1 MYAIFYPALLKN
13 KNSWPYLLGI
23 LLILTATKVNSQAN
37 TEVFLIKLEQT
48 EDALRLGNPVNIS
61 NNPGYDNQP
70 SFYND
75 NLVLFSSTR
84 NEQTDVAAYALNK
97 DSIIW
102 KTNTPKGSE
111 YSPLKIPGSQNF
123 SAIRLDLDGK
133 QLLYDYKWK
142 TGRSQPVVKDLK
154 VGYHL
159 WFNEDILVSTVLVE
173 NRMDLVVSNLRDQ
186 TNYTF
191 QKNVGRSLHKIPN
204 TALISFISKE
214 DDELILKSMDPVS
227 GATQIITALPEG
239 VQDICWLIDGSVL
252 AGQGNQLFRYT
263 PGKDKSWQLFA
274 DFPEGEIGTITR
286 LATNAISSLLLMVA
300 EIPNN

>member
-1 MYAIFYPALLKN
+1 MYAIFYPGLLRN
-13 KNSWPYLLGI
+13 KNSWLYLLGI
-23 LLILTATKVNSQAN
+23 LLLVTVTKVYSQPN
-37 TEVFLIKLEQT
+37 TEVFI
-48 EDALRLGNPVNIS
+48 LRLGQAPDHLSLGNPVNIS

-70 SFYND
+70 SFYNN

-84 NEQTDVAAYALNK
+84 NEQTDIAAYALNK

-123 SAIRLDLDGK
+123 SAIRLDEDGK
-133 QLLYDYKWK
+133 QLLYEYNWK
-142 TGRSQPVVKDLK
+142 TGRSKPVLKDLK

-173 NRMDLVVSNLRDQ
+173 NRMGLVVSNLPDK

-191 QKNVGRSLHKIPN
+191 QRNVGRSLHKIPN
-204 TALISFISKE
+204 SALISFISKE
-214 DDELILKSMDPVS
+214 GEKWVLKSMDPVS
-227 GATQIITALPEG
+227 GATRIITILPEG
-239 VQDICWLIDGSVL
+239 VQDMCWLIDGSVL

-263 PGKDKSWQLFA
+263 PGKDDSWQLFA
-274 DFPEGEIGTITR
+274 EFPEREIETITR

-300 EIPNN
+300 EIPDN